1 MRSSVAFR
9 PSRMDGRNERST
21 PREVRPD
28 RSNGEDEGLTP
39 EPTCAQSAAAP
50 VEPITAIVDA
60 FRSHTLVALGEVHGR
75 EADQTVRLALIHDPR
90 LPSVVDD
97 IVVEFGSAEFQD
109 VKDRF
114 LAGDAVSEEVLQ
126 KVCSTP
132 PRHSINRC
140 TKGSFGKCAR

>member
-1 MRSSVAFR
+1 
-9 PSRMDGRNERST
+9 
-21 PREVRPD
+21 
-28 RSNGEDEGLTP
+28 
-39 EPTCAQSAAAP
+39 
-50 VEPITAIVDA
+50 VDA

-126 KVCSTP
+126 KVWLNAAPAFHQPMYERFFREVRSVNARDCCPISGFACSSAKTP
-132 PRHSINRC
+132 VTGLETRTSLMSYGERC
-140 TKGSFGKCAR
+140 WPNIDAP